1 MAKHEQSVIDSFN
14 KFFEKQATEKGRKI
28 RSFSL
33 DGQDALAGADYILT
47 DQSRFALVE
56 FKYTQTEIFDESKK
70 CKRLNLCTKLE
81 HQPDMKILHDQCHFI
96 AWAEAPQMKAQCNIY
111 RLEVC
116 NKQIFGAESGL
127 KNKAPSIKNRIYAK
141 QFTTEFFSGLTPRS
155 LSLSKFESYVEWL
168 LQVASGSSKSSFELL
183 TYDETSD
190 ECAMIKLSSISAA
203 YEWMQ
208 RRKPRDTPSTSR
220 CGM

>member
-1 MAKHEQSVIDSFN
+1 MAKHEQAVIDSFN
-14 KFFEKQATEKGRKI
+14 RFFEKQATEKGCKI

-56 FKYTQTEIFDESKK
+56 FKYTQAEILAESKK
-70 CKRLNLCTKLE
+70 GKRLNLCTELE
-81 HQPDMKILHDQCHFI
+81 LHPDMKFLHDQCHFI
-96 AWAEAPQMKAQCNIY
+96 AWAEATQMKAQCNIY

-127 KNKAPSIKNRIYAK
+127 HNKSPSSDNRIYAK
-141 QFTTEFFSGLTPRS
+141 QFTTEFFSGLPPRS
-155 LSLSKFESYVEWL
+155 LSLSEFESYVEWL

-190 ECAMIKLSSISAA
+190 ECAMIKLSSIRAA
-203 YEWMQ
+203 YNWMKMQ
-208 RRKPRDTPSTSR
+208 QPQDTPSTSP
-220 CGM
+220 CGI